1 MPTYDYLCNA
11 CGHRFEKFQSITSEP
26 VHVCPKCSKENVT
39 RLMSG
44 GMGLIFKGSGFYITD
59 YKNNN
64 ILKRYP
70 HPPRVGALFNSSL
83 IFGIYSS
90 SYSCGSGSAA

>member
-1 MPTYDYLCNA
+1 MPTYDYLCKT

-59 YKNNN
+59 YKNN
-64 ILKRYP
+64 KTSTSVQEKTKP
-70 HPPRVGALFNSSL
+70 QKETKKKQVDTKKE
-83 IFGIYSS
+83 
-90 SYSCGSGSAA
+90 

>member
-1 MPTYDYLCNA
+1 MPTYEYLCNA

-26 VHVCPKCSKENVT
+26 VRICPKCSKKNVT

-59 YKNNN
+59 YKN
-64 ILKRYP
+64 KKT
-70 HPPRVGALFNSSL
+70 SSPAPKK
-83 IFGIYSS
+83 SQTKPKKETQKKQVDTKKE
-90 SYSCGSGSAA
+90 